1 MLRVLIFIVSLGARA
16 LRAMCR
22 RRADLVIEN
31 LALRQQVTVL
41 KKERP
46 RPPLED
52 VDRAF
57 WVALR
62 ESWPAWATRSV
73 IVKAGTVAEWNRAR
87 FRRYWARISQRRH
100 PGRPRVDAE
109 IRRLIRL
116 MAQDGWGAPRIHAE
130 LTKLGF
136 IISEKTVSRYM
147 PRLPA
152 EPDQVKRWV
161 AFLRN
166 HKDDIAAMD
175 LFAVPTASLRLLYG
189 FFVIE
194 HGRRHIVHFNA
205 TFHPTSAWVMQQ
217 LREAFPYDTAPRYLI
232 FDRDSIF
239 SPAVVEF
246 IRAMGTK
253 PVRISYR
260 SPWQTEPLNAGS
272 GTAAESFSSTSLSSA
287 NGISYGSCACTSA
300 TTTRT
305 AVIWVSTKTLRT
317 RDRSHHVRHPRRR
330 SSHCR
335 AWADCIIATNG
346 ARLRSNVFG
355 RIRGPSLDIPDA
367 PESALRINA
376 DAVSQALNLFS
387 SSFSLPV
394 TS

>member
-1 MLRVLIFIVSLGARA
+1 MLHDLVFLVSLGARA
-16 LRAMCR
+16 IRAMCR

-31 LALRQQVTVL
+31 LALRQQVTAL
-41 KKERP
+41 KQERP
-46 RPPLED
+46 RPALDET
-52 VDRAF
+52 DRAF

-62 ESWPAWATRSV
+62 SSWPAWASRLV
-73 IVKAGTVAEWNRAR
+73 IVNADTVARWHRER
-87 FRRYWARISQRRH
+87 FRRYWAKLSRRRN
-100 PGRPRVDAE
+100 PGRPRIDTE

-161 AFLRN
+161 AFLH

-175 LFAVPTASLRLLYG
+175 LFTVPTASLRLLYG

-205 TFHPTSAWVMQQ
+205 TFHPTSAWMMQQ
-217 LREAFPYDTAPRYLI
+217 LREAFPYDTAPRYLVL
-232 FDRDSIF
+232 DRDSIF

-246 IRAMGTK
+246 IRAMRTK

-260 SPWQTEPLNAGS
+260 SPWQN
-272 GTAAESFSSTSLSSA
+272 GTAERWIGNCRREMLEHVVILSERHLVRLVRLY
-287 NGISYGSCACTSA
+287 ISYYHE
-300 TTTRT
+300 
-305 AVIWVSTKTLRT
+305 
-317 RDRSHHVRHPRRR
+317 DRCHL
-330 SSHCR
+330 
-335 AWADCIIATNG
+335 G
-346 ARLRSNVFG
+346 
-355 RIRGPSLDIPDA
+355 LDKDTPD
-367 PESALRINA
+367 ER
-376 DAVSQALNLFS
+376 
-387 SSFSLPV
+387 PV
-394 TS
+394 TPRPSPAAKVVALPRVGGLHHRYEWREAA